1 MSRGGG
7 REICARAPYD
17 GAAMAEPTRPET
29 PGGPYA
35 RYVLGVLVVVY
46 VLNFLDRQIISIL
59 AEHIKADLG
68 VTDAQLGYLYGTA
81 FAVFYAVFGIP
92 LGRLAD
98 AWDRRKLIALGLAFW
113 SVMTAVSG
121 LARSFAQLALARI
134 GVGVGE
140 ASASP
145 AAYSSLADWFPP
157 HRRATVLAIYSS
169 GIYIGSGLG
178 LGIGGLIVDR
188 WDAAFGAS
196 SAPLGLRGWQVAFLA
211 VGLPGLLIAL
221 WVRTLREPVRGMS
234 DGRTSAPEPRPFQAF
249 FRELAAIVPPFS
261 LVHLYRS
268 APRAVLAANLGMAAA
283 LAALAAGLAYWVK
296 NPVQW
301 WSLAAGWY
309 AAFTWGQSLRRRDPP
324 AAALIF
330 GTRSLRLA
338 AAGFA
343 CLAFSA
349 YALGFWIPPFLVRVH
364 QLDLARAGLLAGG
377 SAAAGGWLGV
387 TVGGL
392 LADRWRRR
400 SPRGRLHVGLLNA
413 VFPVPLALGML
424 WAPGL
429 WTSFAFSVA
438 LFVAAALWLGP
449 GASTVQDLV
458 LPRMR
463 SLASAAFLLVVTLL
477 GLALGPYLVGR
488 LSVALGDLRTAM
500 TVALAGNVAAV
511 VLFLLAARTL
521 EEDEATR
528 VERAVAAGEP
538 DAALTPAARPA

>member
-1 MSRGGG
+1 MS
-7 REICARAPYD
+7 AV
-17 GAAMAEPTRPET
+17 PEHP

-59 AEHIKADLG
+59 AEHIKADLH

-81 FAVFYAVFGIP
+81 FAVFFAVFGIP

-98 AWDRRKLIALGLAFW
+98 AWDRRKLIAAGLAFW
-113 SVMTAVSG
+113 SLMTAVSG
-121 LARSFAQLALARI
+121 LARSFGQLALARI
-134 GVGVGE
+134 GVGIGE
-140 ASASP
+140 ASSTP
-145 AAYSSLADWFPP
+145 AAYSSLSDWFPP
-157 HRRATVLAIYSS
+157 QRRATVLALYSS

-188 WDAAFGAS
+188 WDAAFSAA
-196 SAPLGLRGWQVAFLA
+196 SAPFGLRGWQVAFMA
-211 VGLPGLLIAL
+211 VGLPGVLFAL

-234 DGRTSAPEPRPFQAF
+234 DGRPSAAELQPFRAF
-249 FRELAAIVPPFS
+249 AQELAAIVPPFS
-261 LVHLYRS
+261 LLRLYHTGS
-268 APRAVLAANLGMAAA
+268 RADWLANAAA
-283 LAALAAGLAYWVK
+283 AAGLAALSFLLGGWIG

-309 AAFTWGQSLRRRDPP
+309 AAFSWAQSLRRRDPP
-324 AAALIF
+324 AAALLF
-330 GTRSLRLA
+330 GTPSLRLA
-338 AAGFA
+338 GTGFA

-349 YALGFWIPPFLVRVH
+349 YAWGFWIPPFLVRVH
-364 QLDLARAGLLAGG
+364 HLDVARAGFLAGG

-387 TVGGL
+387 TLGGL

-400 SPRGRLHVGLLNA
+400 TPRGRLQVGMLNA
-413 VFPVPLALGML
+413 VLPIPLVLGML
-424 WAPGL
+424 FAPGVWL
-429 WTSFAFSVA
+429 SFAFSVV
-438 LFVAAALWLGP
+438 LFVTATLWLGP

-488 LSVALGDLRTAM
+488 LSLALGDLRPAM
-500 TVALAGNVAAV
+500 ALSLVSNVAAL
-511 VLFLLAARTL
+511 VLFVLAARTL
-521 EEDEATR
+521 ERDEDTR
-528 VERAVAAGEP
+528 LARAAEAGEP
-538 DAALTPAARPA
+538 APAAVRVP